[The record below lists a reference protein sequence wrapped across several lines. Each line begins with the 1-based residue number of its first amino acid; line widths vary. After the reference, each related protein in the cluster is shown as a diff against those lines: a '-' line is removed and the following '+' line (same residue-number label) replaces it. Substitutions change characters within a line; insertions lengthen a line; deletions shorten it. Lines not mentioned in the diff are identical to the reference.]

1 MGAKT
6 CCRVFL
12 NILCIALIILDIVAG
27 WYIFYKQVDLS
38 SDIYSQY
45 GFRLCDHVKLYP
57 LLYGLFQIFGTVLGC
72 VQIWLLC
79 RDIHQDKTEC
89 QRCFRQAFAT
99 VVASYVLSAIPSEIV
114 SILLQKECVCSKLS
128 VHGTKTEIADLVRAV
143 LSGGSV
149 VAFQLLLQAT
159 ESFTKV
165 KKVCD
170 LCCKIS
176 QPNDDRLF
184 YFWTNLF
191 LFFAYVAVFVLDI
204 LYFLCEKKIDT

>member
-57 LLYGLFQIFGTVLGC
+57 LLYGIFQIFGAVLGC

-79 RDIHQDKTEC
+79 RDIHQDKREC

-99 VVASYVLSAIPSEIV
+99 VVASYVLSAIPSESSV
-114 SILLQKECVCSKLS
+114 SCYKRSACAQNYRY
-128 VHGTKTEIADLVRAV
+128 TEQRRRYSTDIIHLPFGMFWDL
-143 LSGGSV
+143 
-149 VAFQLLLQAT
+149 T
-159 ESFTKV
+159 DNET
-165 KKVCD
+165 
-170 LCCKIS
+170 
-176 QPNDDRLF
+176 
-184 YFWTNLF
+184 
-191 LFFAYVAVFVLDI
+191 
-204 LYFLCEKKIDT
+204 